1 MNPSTIVPCIG
12 LVAAMLLSAGEVA
25 TANTLRMGGIGAAT
39 MLLPDLF
46 EAFEGSGAVKLKV
59 IPSLG
64 SSGGL
69 RALTDGVLDVAVSG
83 RLLTEQER
91 AAGLRTVLSIRTPFV
106 LVTSHPQ
113 PNGLRSSEIADIFKS
128 LRPTWEDG
136 SSIRLILRPRS
147 DSDTAALGG
156 MFPGMAAAI
165 EIARQRPDIPLAA
178 TDQDNADLA
187 ERMAGSLSAST
198 LTQIISERRALR
210 VVKIDG
216 IDPSLAAFESGSY
229 PYAKTLDFTMS
240 SRPSPHAETFIAFLR
255 SSAGQAVLRSKG
267 SILIPK

>member
-12 LVAAMLLSAGEVA
+12 LITAMLLSAGEVA
-25 TANTLRMGGIGAAT
+25 TANTLRMGGSGAAT

-64 SSGGL
+64 SNGGL
-69 RALTDGVLDVAVSG
+69 RALTEGVLDVAVSG

-113 PNGLRSSEIADIFKS
+113 PNGLRSSEIADLFKS
-128 LRPTWEDG
+128 LRPTWGDG
-136 SSIRLILRPRS
+136 SSIRIILRPKS
-147 DSDTAALGG
+147 DNDTATLGG
-156 MFPGMAAAI
+156 TFPGMAAAI
-165 EIARQRPDIPLAA
+165 ETARQRPDIPVAA

-187 ERMAGSLSAST
+187 ERVPSSLSAST
-198 LTQIISERRALR
+198 LTQIIAERRALR
-210 VVKIDG
+210 VVAIDG
-216 IDPSLAAFESGSY
+216 VEPSLEALENGSY
-229 PYAKTLDFTMS
+229 PYPKTLDFIMS
-240 SRPSPHAETFIAFLR
+240 PRTSPHAEAFIAFLR
-255 SSAGQAVLRSKG
+255 SSTGQAAMRSKG
-267 SILIPK
+267 SVLIPK

>member
-1 MNPSTIVPCIG
+1 MNPSTIVPCMG
-12 LVAAMLLSAGEVA
+12 LIAAMLLSAGEVA

-46 EAFEGSGAVKLKV
+46 EAFEGSGTVKLKV

-128 LRPTWEDG
+128 PRPTWGDG

-165 EIARQRPDIPLAA
+165 ETARLRPDIPIAA

-187 ERMAGSLSAST
+187 ERVRSSLSTST
-198 LTQIISERRALR
+198 LTQIIAERRALR
-210 VVKIDG
+210 VVAIDG
-216 IDPSLAAFESGSY
+216 IEPSLEALENGSY
-229 PYAKTLDFTMS
+229 PYAKTLDFIISPRT
-240 SRPSPHAETFIAFLR
+240 SPHAETFIAFLR
-255 SSAGQAVLRSKG
+255 SSTGQAAMRSKG
-267 SILIPK
+267 SVLIPK